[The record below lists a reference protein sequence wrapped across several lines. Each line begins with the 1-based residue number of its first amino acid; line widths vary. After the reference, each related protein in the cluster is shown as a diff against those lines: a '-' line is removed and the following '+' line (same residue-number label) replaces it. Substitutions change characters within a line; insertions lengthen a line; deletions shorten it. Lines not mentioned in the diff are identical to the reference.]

1 MLDALRIIVKN
12 GSIILFLV
20 LQLLCLFWIVTYN
33 QKQGEIYFFSLQLA
47 ADALEKKVQN
57 VTSYISLRDQIS
69 EVREENAALLQ
80 KFLNEKQHQ
89 ASLPATADSS
99 DSTTGDLEASYRV
112 LAANVINN
120 SISRKNNYLTLDK
133 GGAQGVN
140 PGMAVITSKS
150 IVGIVTDT
158 SRHFSLA
165 MSLLHS
171 NSRISA
177 KLKRSGFFGSLI
189 WKESD
194 PRNLSLEDIQKY
206 ADVLVGD
213 TVVTSGFSIIFPEGL
228 PIGIVTSLGTE
239 PGAFTYSIRV
249 RLFESLSSVRSVYLI
264 DNRYKDEKEELE
276 KKRQEDD

>member
-80 KFLNEKQHQ
+80 KFLNEKQNQ
-89 ASLPATADSS
+89 ASLPASADST
-99 DSTTGDLEASYRV
+99 DSTMGGLESSYRV

-264 DNRYKDEKEELE
+264 DNQYKDEKEELE
-276 KKRQEDD
+276 KKRQEDE

>member
-57 VTSYISLRDQIS
+57 VTSYISLRDQIN

-89 ASLPATADSS
+89 ASLPATGDST

-189 WKESD
+189 WKEFD

-276 KKRQEDD
+276 KKRQEDE

>member
-57 VTSYISLRDQIS
+57 ITSYISLRDQIN
-69 EVREENAALLQ
+69 EVRNENAVLLE
-80 KFLNEKQHQ
+80 KLLNERH
-89 ASLPATADSS
+89 SHSS
-99 DSTTGDLEASYRV
+99 QPEINPGTDSTLGLFGASYRV

-133 GGAQGVN
+133 GGADGVN
-140 PGMAVITSKS
+140 PGMAVITPKS

-158 SRHFSLA
+158 SRHFCLV

-171 NSRISA
+171 NSRVSA

-194 PRNLSLEDIQKY
+194 PRDLSLEDIQKY

-239 PGAFTYSIRV
+239 PGAFTYSIKV

-264 DNRYKDEKEELE
+264 DNPFKDEKKSLE
-276 KKRQEDD
+276 KKRQEDE